1 MQLHITFS
9 TFFLLITTLEWLSA
23 DESCSEANLRECL
36 GSFQQF
42 LEDEYTFAK
51 KTETEFNEYCLAL
64 QKNSNCVR
72 ESTEACKKD
81 YKLIAALT
89 TALYNHLNQLCI
101 PSDARLT
108 SKLNSM
114 VPCFDNHTNDF
125 HECSG
130 MHLNESYED
139 PQLHA
144 VCLDLKSMLCVSEK
158 SRELCGEDGESFAKI
173 LEYHVKDE
181 YDEVCSGSTALF
193 NNYTIL
199 LLSFFVSFLSSLI
212 RY

>member
-9 TFFLLITTLEWLSA
+9 TLFLLVTSLEWLSA

-36 GSFQQF
+36 RSFQQF

-72 ESTEACKKD
+72 EATEACKND

-101 PSDARLT
+101 PSDARLNT
-108 SKLNSM
+108 YFKM
-114 VPCFDNHTNDF
+114 VPCFDNHTNEF

-130 MHLNESYED
+130 SHSLNHTRIRV
-139 PQLHA
+139 HA

-181 YDEVCSGSTALF
+181 YGEVCSGSTALF

-199 LLSFFVSFLSSLI
+199 LLSFFVSFLLSLI